1 MTVTTPPEPLID
13 EGADKVLA
21 LQARPVA
28 MRPMPSPKPLA
39 FLFFAPFAASDALR
53 EATASNVFYIRL
65 GLADEAYKVA
75 RHCATLNQER
85 IAVFAEDDAMG
96 RAGLAAVVQ
105 ALADLKRA
113 PIVASAL

>member
-1 MTVTTPPEPLID
+1 M
-13 EGADKVLA
+13 
-21 LQARPVA
+21 
-28 MRPMPSPKPLA
+28 
-39 FLFFAPFAASDALR
+39 R